1 MLILASSSPRRK
13 SILEE
18 LGVSYRAHPSS
29 SPEHTDETL
38 SPELNAQNIALEK
51 AQSVAVYYPDKWVL
65 GVDTLVSVDNKVVG
79 KAADVDQATTI
90 LKALSGRKHQV
101 ISGIALVKNQ
111 EKHVESVST
120 NIWFREFTEEEIA
133 EYIAS
138 GIWKGKSGAFT
149 IQGRGALFIEKIA
162 GDYFNVVGLPIF
174 TFGKMCKKIGIKI

>member
-1 MLILASSSPRRK
+1 MIILASSSPRRK

-38 SPELNAQNIALEK
+38 APELNAKNIALEK
-51 AQSVAVYYPDKWVL
+51 AQSVAPHYPGKWVL

-79 KAADVDQATTI
+79 KAGNAQEATAI

-101 ISGIALVKNQ
+101 ISGIALVKDQ
-111 EKHVESVST
+111 EKHVESVIT
-120 NIWFREFTEEEIA
+120 DIWFRKFLDDEIA
-133 EYIAS
+133 DYVAS

-149 IQGRGALFIEKIA
+149 IQGRGALFIEKIE

-174 TFGKMCKKIGIKI
+174 TFGKMCSSIGIKI